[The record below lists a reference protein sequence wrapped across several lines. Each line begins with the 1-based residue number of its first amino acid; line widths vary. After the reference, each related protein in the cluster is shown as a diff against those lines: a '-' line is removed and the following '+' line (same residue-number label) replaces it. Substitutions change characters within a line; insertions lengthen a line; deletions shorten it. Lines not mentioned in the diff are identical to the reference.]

1 MLILPEEHRRLF
13 KEPFGVLY
21 RSMDEVVPLIEGKD
35 VYTVGDVVTHNLQK
49 KGINPTVAI
58 VDGYTMRSPCNRMPA
73 VHGECIQVK
82 NPAGTLTDELI
93 CALEHAVRNPPST
106 IIVDGEEDLAV
117 IPLVLTAHDG
127 AIILYG
133 QPQKG
138 VVLRT
143 VDNEARKTA
152 QRLLAHFT
160 RTNKD

>member
-13 KEPFGVLY
+13 KDPFGVLY
-21 RSMDEVVPLIEGKD
+21 RSVDEVIPLIAGKD

-49 KGINPTVAI
+49 RGVIPAVAV

-73 VHGECIQVK
+73 FHGECINVK

-93 CALEHAVRNPPST
+93 RALEHAVSNPPST
-106 IIVDGEEDLAV
+106 IVVEGEEDLAV
-117 IPLVLTAHDG
+117 IPLVLSAHDG
-127 AIILYG
+127 AIVLYG
-133 QPQKG
+133 QPHKG

-143 VDNEARKTA
+143 VDSEARKTA
-152 QRLLAHFT
+152 QRFLAHFT